1 MTQEGDVKLGQLSRF
16 IFTAP
21 SWKRSLV
28 LILLLGFFIDA
39 AGVKSWLNL
48 NLSAPIAF
56 NLPTVVSNYLF
67 LPQEFVFSGTLIF
80 TIPALAALVLT
91 KPLIELSGKTMT
103 WNRSALLALASTVF
117 GVIITLCALAG
128 SVTLIPLTYSIS
140 LGFIF
145 GLRLLVLAA
154 IADYRVPRMIIPALT
169 QSGVGVLVGIILFS
183 PFFAIIAI
191 VLHIVFGLG
200 FAILIWI
207 IERPLRTAFQIRGL
221 AFINAF
227 IAHMT
232 DGSSKGMENFFR
244 EIGEEI
250 FVPQVSFFFKRE
262 KGKQVILTVPN
273 LHPGPMGE
281 IGGGN
286 LPKIIHDNFEEEML
300 VAHGCATHDF
310 NLVSES
316 EINKVIDAIQ
326 RSRRELVYSAGA
338 GRSGRTTVGTVQVL
352 YQRFGDSVLL
362 VTTRS
367 PYRTEDVDFSIGMTI
382 MAEGHRWFPHV
393 AVIDAH
399 NCMTDLSS
407 PVLLATLTATEYQ
420 KAALGA
426 MEACRTASLFPFRAG
441 VAHHTLPY
449 SREMGF
455 GDLGIQVIVIE
466 AEGQRTA
473 YVLIDGNNMTLGVRE
488 TLLNEV
494 LRIVDNAEIMTTD
507 SHVVNTI
514 TGKNPVGMNV
524 PVSEVT
530 PYVMRALN
538 AAIENLTPAEAAAS
552 TAQCDHI
559 VVFGSNTISELASTV
574 NAMLVFVAPLSL
586 AMLLLA
592 FLLSIIA
599 YIVMA

>member
-1 MTQEGDVKLGQLSRF
+1 MAQEGDVKMGQLARY

-21 SWKRSLV
+21 SWQRSLV
-28 LILLLGFFIDA
+28 LILLLGFLIDGA
-39 AGVKSWLNL
+39 NAKAWLNL
-48 NLSAPIAF
+48 NLASPISF
-56 NLPTVVSNYLF
+56 TLPTVISSYFSLPEQF
-67 LPQEFVFSGTLIF
+67 LFSGTLAF
-80 TIPALAALVLT
+80 TIPAIAALVLT
-91 KPLIELSGKTMT
+91 KPIIEYTGKTMT
-103 WNRSALLALASTVF
+103 WNRSALLALTCTVF
-117 GVIITLCALAG
+117 GVIITLAALAS
-128 SVTLIPLTYSIS
+128 SVKLIPMFYAIS

-145 GLRLLVLAA
+145 GLRLFVLTA
-154 IADYRVPRMIIPALT
+154 IADYRVPRMVIPALT
-169 QSGVGVLVGIILFS
+169 QSGVGVLVGIFLFS

-200 FAILIWI
+200 FTILIWM
-207 IERPLRTAFQIRGL
+207 IERPLRKAFQIRGL

-262 KGKQVILTVPN
+262 KGRQVILTVPN

-286 LPKIIHDNFEEEML
+286 LPKILHDNFEDEML
-300 VAHGCATHDF
+300 IAHGCATHDF

-316 EINKVIDAIQ
+316 EINKVIDALQ
-326 RSRRELVYSAGA
+326 RSREGLVYSACA
-338 GRSGRTTVGTVQVL
+338 GKSGRTTIGSVQVL

-367 PYRTEDVDFSIGMTI
+367 PERTEDIDFSIGMTI

-393 AVIDAH
+393 AVVDAH

-426 MEACRTASLFPFRAG
+426 MEACRTAPQLPFRVG

-466 AEGQRTA
+466 VEGQRTA
-473 YVLIDGNNMTLGVRE
+473 YILIDGNNMALGARE
-488 TLLNEV
+488 ILLDEV
-494 LRIVDNAEIMTTD
+494 LRVVDNAEIMTTD

-514 TGKNPVGMNV
+514 TGKNPVGLNV
-524 PVSEVT
+524 PASALIPDVT
-530 PYVMRALN
+530 RALD
-538 AAIENLTPAEAAAS
+538 AAMENLTPAHVAAS
-552 TAQCDHI
+552 TAQCDRV

-599 YIVMA
+599 YIMMA